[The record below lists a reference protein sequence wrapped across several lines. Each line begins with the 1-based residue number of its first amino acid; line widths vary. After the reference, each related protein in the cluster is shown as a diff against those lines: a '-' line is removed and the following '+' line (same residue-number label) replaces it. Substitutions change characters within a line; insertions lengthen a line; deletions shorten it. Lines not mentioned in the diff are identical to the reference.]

1 MKKLEPILWVI
12 AMLKNVTGN
21 VTVSVSITV
30 SATVVFH
37 VTVTVPDGRQYI
49 DR

>member
-21 VTVSVSITV
+21 VTGAHRKVHNVSKG
-30 SATVVFH
+30 AA
-37 VTVTVPDGRQYI
+37 
-49 DR
+49 